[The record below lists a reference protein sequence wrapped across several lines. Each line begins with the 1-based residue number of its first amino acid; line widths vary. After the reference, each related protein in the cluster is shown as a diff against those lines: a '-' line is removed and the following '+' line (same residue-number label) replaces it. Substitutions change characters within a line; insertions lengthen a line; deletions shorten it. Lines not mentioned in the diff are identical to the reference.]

1 MMRWL
6 DAWFYSQ
13 IAIWATLFRRLDIAI
28 EYWERVR
35 RIKPQ
40 DVVVVATLSHLKAR
54 TGAKSEAVAL
64 MHQALAM
71 DREQPAIWFNL
82 GFIQQDMDEHEA
94 ALASFRQALDRDP
107 KLDRAWYGQ
116 ALSLIKLGRTEEA
129 IAALKK
135 NTELQPMSPYG
146 WYQLAHAYHRLG
158 NAKQAETV
166 IRNLAKFE
174 PKVAMRLERETGIK
188 VGVNVP
194 F

>member
-13 IAIWATLFRRLDIAI
+13 IAIWATLFRRLDVAI
-28 EYWERVR
+28 EYWQRVR
-35 RIKPQ
+35 RIKPN

-54 TGAKSEAVAL
+54 VGAKAEAVAL
-64 MHQALAM
+64 MHQALDM
-71 DREQPAIWFNL
+71 NREQPAIWFNL
-82 GFIQQDMDEHEA
+82 GFVQQEMEAHED
-94 ALASFRQALDRDP
+94 ALKSFRQALDRDSR
-107 KLDRAWYGQ
+107 LDRAWYGL
-116 ALSLIKLGRTEEA
+116 ALSLMKLGRTEEA
-129 IAALKK
+129 VDALKK

-158 NAKQAETV
+158 NAAQAEKV

-174 PKVAMRLERETGIK
+174 PKVAMRLEHETGIK
-188 VGVNVP
+188 VGANVP